1 MPPPQPNA
9 GVVTKFADEN
19 GSHEAY
25 VSCGVALGVVSCD
38 AATPPRVGDGD
49 GGSGTDDGACGWV
62 GVV

>member
-1 MPPPQPNA
+1 M
-9 GVVTKFADEN
+9 TKFADEN